1 MMLKNYVCYLKDK
14 FEMVQKGDH
23 AAEYDIMKALSL
35 KIYIFTIYFHEWSE
49 ED

>member
-35 KIYIFTIYFHEWSE
+35 KTYIFTIYFHEWSE